1 MNFNSTGKKSNFEV
15 RDSINSIKNNNITDT
30 QNKSLKKDEDNFFA
44 VNISK
49 TSQEMRNNYYENS
62 EIKSKTIKNNNDNE
76 SSNNNTFNLSNK
88 KYTFSSQK
96 SNHEIAS
103 KQIVKTYNTPNQENI
118 SQINNDNFS
127 KKFLNNK
134 VFYPSELI
142 TNYKFWTGAN
152 YFPFKAQIIEGP
164 QNFKPTLMTGTAITI
179 GIILFLIFES
189 EYLNDEITIFIP
201 ILFSLL
207 YIAILFNLI
216 TASFI
221 DPGII
226 RRFDLKDFNNI
237 KQRKE
242 KQERIVSRIFQL
254 GNIMSYKYCYT
265 CGIMRPNRSTHCSE
279 CNNCV
284 ERLDHHCPW
293 MGNCTGKRN
302 YIYFF
307 IFLTLLNI
315 LQILVIIFCL
325 IHIIQQIRDDSNLN
339 DKLPLDKKKEH
350 LTSFSFCEV
359 IMSLYLIIY
368 NIFFM
373 FFTMP
378 LIVYHI
384 NLILTN
390 VTTKEKIRDAFYH
403 GNPFIRN
410 KIQNIKNV
418 LSPEIKKHNILEI
431 LRGDFKEICDTNYP
445 NDKGYKKNYDHLYT
459 DENNQNQEINETQDK
474 LNLKLLKNG
483 NVDELNFE
491 KNNEQPNLNISN
503 ISETKNQSQKN
514 NFYTKN
520 NIDIFQEKNNDIN
533 SIKEPEPLDTTIG
546 HSDDKGKEIKN
557 YFLSNSSPQIREF
570 VKNFGKRKIIDD

>member
-1 MNFNSTGKKSNFEV
+1 MNFNSTEKKSNFEV
-15 RDSINSIKNNNITDT
+15 RDSINTLKNNNITDT
-30 QNKSLKKDEDNFFA
+30 QNKSSKKDDDNFFA

-49 TSQEMRNNYYENS
+49 TSQEMRNKYYENS

-96 SNHEIAS
+96 SFHEIAS
-103 KQIVKTYNTPNQENI
+103 KQSVKTYNIPNQENN
-118 SQINNDNFS
+118 SQINNDNSS

-134 VFYPSELI
+134 ISYPSELI

-293 MGNCTGKRN
+293 IGNCTGKRN

-378 LIVYHI
+378 LIAYHI

-418 LSPEIKKHNILEI
+418 LSPEIKKHSILEI

-445 NDKGYKKNYDHLYT
+445 NDKGYKNNYAHLYN
-459 DENNQNQEINETQDK
+459 ENNQNQEINETQVK
-474 LNLKLLKNG
+474 LNFKLLKNG

-491 KNNEQPNLNISN
+491 KNNEQPDLNISN

-520 NIDIFQEKNNDIN
+520 NINIFKEKNNDIN

-546 HSDDKGKEIKN
+546 HSDDKGIETKN

>member
-1 MNFNSTGKKSNFEV
+1 MNFNSTEKKSNFEV
-15 RDSINSIKNNNITDT
+15 RDSINTLKNNNITDT
-30 QNKSLKKDEDNFFA
+30 QNKSIKKDDDNFFA

-49 TSQEMRNNYYENS
+49 TSQEMRNKYYENS

-96 SNHEIAS
+96 SFHEIAS
-103 KQIVKTYNTPNQENI
+103 KQSVKTYNTPYQENN
-118 SQINNDNFS
+118 SQINNDNSS

-134 VFYPSELI
+134 ISYPSELI

-378 LIVYHI
+378 LIAYHI

-418 LSPEIKKHNILEI
+418 LSPEIKKHSTLEI
-431 LRGDFKEICDTNYP
+431 LRGDFKEICDTNYR
-445 NDKGYKKNYDHLYT
+445 NDKGYKKIMIIYILMRIIKIRKLMKH
-459 DENNQNQEINETQDK
+459 K
-474 LNLKLLKNG
+474 LN
-483 NVDELNFE
+483 
-491 KNNEQPNLNISN
+491 
-503 ISETKNQSQKN
+503 
-514 NFYTKN
+514 
-520 NIDIFQEKNNDIN
+520 
-533 SIKEPEPLDTTIG
+533 
-546 HSDDKGKEIKN
+546 
-557 YFLSNSSPQIREF
+557 
-570 VKNFGKRKIIDD
+570 